1 MHDDDLFDRPLTPAP
16 DDAEAHLF
24 ERGELGD
31 LRAAVSRFAFRAG
44 LAPDR
49 VDDLV
54 VAVNEITTNSVR
66 HAGGGGRLRL
76 WTEGDRVVCEITDA
90 GRITSPM
97 IGRLPPAM
105 TTVNGRGLWMA
116 NQLCDLVQIRSSAA
130 GSTIRVQLSR

>member
-76 WTEGDRVVCEITDA
+76 LDRGRPRRLRDHRRGADHVTDD
-90 GRITSPM
+90 R
-97 IGRLPPAM
+97 
-105 TTVNGRGLWMA
+105 
-116 NQLCDLVQIRSSAA
+116 SAA
-130 GSTIRVQLSR
+130 AGDDDGERPRTLDGQSAVRPGADPLVRRGQH